1 MARNTFRYTQVT
13 IPPSAPFPN
22 GLVVNRPYMIARLSV
37 PSTQK
42 HLTCI
47 VWPDSGADHCVFPI
61 SFALAL
67 GLDLLKMPRQVT
79 GGVGNTGNVTYYETV
94 DIDLGIGVV
103 LNPLVGFTAGMD
115 AQGIGLLGQAG
126 FFEHFRVEFDHANTA
141 FHIDT

>member
-1 MARNTFRYTQVT
+1 
-13 IPPSAPFPN
+13 
-22 GLVVNRPYMIARLSV
+22 
-37 PSTQK
+37 
-42 HLTCI
+42 
-47 VWPDSGADHCVFPI
+47 VFPI